1 MALIAGTRLGA
12 FEVAELLG
20 AGGMGE
26 VYRARDTRLNRD
38 VAIKVLP
45 EEFAR
50 DAERLARFKR
60 EAQLLASL
68 NHPNI
73 AAIYG
78 LEEQDGLRYLVLEYV
93 PGQTLAERLG
103 RSVPADGRTR
113 GSAPTGAA
121 GPGAPDGRGAPMC
134 APSAGRTRGPTPT
147 GAAGPGGPHGRGAPM
162 CAPSAGRTRGSAAT
176 ALPVDE
182 ALEICKQIAEALEA
196 AHEKGIIHRDLKP
209 ANVKVTPEGKV
220 KVLDFGLAKAL
231 EPEGSAADLSKSPT
245 ISAVASRAGVILGT
259 AAYMSPEQA
268 RGKPLDKRTDIWAFG
283 CVLYELLAGKAAF
296 GADTITDTIAAIIKN
311 EPEWSALPAETP
323 APVRVLLR
331 RCLQKDP
338 RERLRDAG
346 DALLELKQP
355 AAAEAVVPPAA
366 AAARPRVMFWA
377 ITATAALFAAI
388 ALVLALVH
396 FREAPPEQRVMK
408 FALHPPEKTTFGAI
422 AVSPDGRRVAFTT
435 RDASGKTQL
444 WVRPLD
450 ALDAQPLAGTEGA
463 GFPFWS
469 PDSRWIGFF
478 AAGKL
483 KKIEASGGLSQTIA
497 DAPRGR
503 GGAWSRD
510 GVIVFA
516 PSSTGLLMQVPAAVG
531 EPKPATQMDASR
543 QETSHRWPQFLPDSR
558 RFLYLIWSGQPE
570 HQGIYLGSLD
580 SKEKTRLVATDSSA
594 AYAGPATGRGYLL
607 FVRERALL
615 AQSFDPG
622 KLELS
627 GEAFPAAEPVGVD
640 AGVSLS
646 RVSVSSSGV
655 LVYDSIGGNRQLVWL
670 DRTGKPLQTLGPTG
684 AYWSLDLSPDG
695 RRVAASRAD
704 PQTDNSDI
712 WLFDLARASS
722 SRFTFYPAFD
732 NFPLWS
738 PDGKRI
744 AFSSSR
750 DGPWNLYQK
759 AASGAGEEELLLKT
773 TSNKWTTDWSPDGRF
788 LLYTELDP
796 KTRADLWA
804 LPPSGESRN
813 AERKPMP
820 FLRTE
825 FDERNARFSPDG
837 RWVSYQSN
845 ESGRDE
851 IYVRGFSPGEPGSRG
866 KWQVSTG
873 GGLEPRWRGDGK
885 ELFYLAP
892 DRKLMAV
899 EVKTGTGFEASIAR
913 PLFQTRVYTSAF
925 AGRYAVTRDGQRF
938 LIISE
943 AQEAVGEPATVIL
956 NWPAAL
962 KK

>member
-1 MALIAGTRLGA
+1 MIGQTLGHYRIV
-12 FEVAELLG
+12 EKLG
-20 AGGMGE
+20 EGGMGV
-26 VYRARDTRLNRD
+26 VYRARDENLNRD
-38 VAIKVLP
+38 IAIKVLP
-45 EEFAR
+45 EAFAS
-50 DAERLARFKR
+50 DPERLARFKR
-60 EAQLLASL
+60 EAQLLAAL

-93 PGQTLAERLG
+93 PGQTLAERVGAGLK
-103 RSVPADGRTR
+103 PAR
-113 GSAPTGAA
+113 P
-121 GPGAPDGRGAPMC
+121 P
-134 APSAGRTRGPTPT
+134 
-147 GAAGPGGPHGRGAPM
+147 
-162 CAPSAGRTRGSAAT
+162 
-176 ALPVDE
+176 LPLDE

-220 KVLDFGLAKAL
+220 KVLDFGLAKAF
-231 EPEGSAADLSKSPT
+231 EPEGSAADLSQSPT

-268 RGKPLDKRTDIWAFG
+268 RGRPVDKRTDIWAFG
-283 CVLYELLAGKAAF
+283 CVLYECLSGKQAF
-296 GADTITDTIAAIIKN
+296 GGESITDAIAAIIKN

-323 APVRVLLR
+323 AAVRTLLR

-338 RERLRDAG
+338 RERLRDVG
-346 DALLELKQP
+346 DALLELVGAV
-355 AAAEAVVPPAA
+355 AAATAPTQSAVAEAPP
-366 AAARPRVMFWA
+366 AAARPRPLPWLV
-377 ITATAALFAAI
+377 AALATAI
-388 ALVLALVH
+388 ALVLGLVH
-396 FREAPPEQRVMK
+396 FREAPAERRVIK
-408 FALHPPEKTTFGAI
+408 FTLQPPDKTTFGAL
-422 AVSPDGRRVAFTT
+422 AVSPDGSRVAFTT

-444 WVRPLD
+444 WVRPLE
-450 ALDAQPLAGTEGA
+450 ALAAQPLAGTEGA
-463 GFPFWS
+463 SYPFWS
-469 PDSRWIGFF
+469 PDSRSIGFF
-478 AAGKL
+478 AEGKL
-483 KKIEASGGLSQTIA
+483 KKIEASGGLAQTIA

-510 GVIVFA
+510 GLIVFA

-594 AYAGPATGRGYLL
+594 AYAGPASGPGYLL

-670 DRTGKPLQTLGPTG
+670 DRTGKSLQTLGPTG
-684 AYWSLDLSPDG
+684 TYWSLDLSPDG
-695 RRVAASRAD
+695 RRVASSRAD
-704 PQTDNSDI
+704 PQTGNSDI

-732 NFPLWS
+732 SFPLWS

-750 DGPWNLYQK
+750 EGPWNLYQK

-796 KTRADLWA
+796 KTRADLWV
-804 LPPSGESRN
+804 LPPSSETRN

-837 RWVSYQSN
+837 RWVAYQSN

-866 KWQVSTG
+866 QWQVSTG

-899 EVKTGTGFEASIAR
+899 EVKAGTGFEAGIAR

-943 AQEAVGEPATVIL
+943 AEESAGEPATVIL

>member
-26 VYRARDTRLNRD
+26 VYRGRDTRLGRD

-93 PGQTLAERLG
+93 PGQTLAERIG
-103 RSVPADGRTR
+103 TSAPAGGRTR
-113 GSAPTGAA
+113 GSA
-121 GPGAPDGRGAPMC
+121 
-134 APSAGRTRGPTPT
+134 PT

-162 CAPSAGRTRGSAAT
+162 WAPSAGRRRGSAAT

-220 KVLDFGLAKAL
+220 KVLDFGLAKAM

-245 ISAVASRAGVILGT
+245 ISAVASHAGVILGT
-259 AAYMSPEQA
+259 VAYMSPEQA

-283 CVLYELLAGKAAF
+283 CVLYETLTGKAAF

-323 APVRVLLR
+323 APVRTLLR

-355 AAAEAVVPPAA
+355 AAAEAILRPA
-366 AAARPRVMFWA
+366 AAARPRALLWVVL
-377 ITATAALFAAI
+377 AALTTAI

-396 FREAPPEQRVMK
+396 FREAPPEQRVIK
-408 FALHPPEKTTFGAI
+408 FALNPPEKTTFGAI
-422 AVSPDGRRVAFTT
+422 AVSPDGRRVAFTAS
-435 RDASGKTQL
+435 DALGKTQL
-444 WVRPLD
+444 WVRALD
-450 ALDAQPLAGTEGA
+450 ALAAQPLAGTEGA
-463 GFPFWS
+463 SFPFWS
-469 PDSRWIGFF
+469 PDSRSVGFF
-478 AAGKL
+478 AEGKL
-483 KKIEASGGLSQTIA
+483 KKIEASGAPPQTLA
-497 DAPRGR
+497 NAPNGR

-510 GVIVFA
+510 GVIVFTPDIA
-516 PSSTGLLMQVPAAVG
+516 SPLVQVFAAGG
-531 EPKPATQMDASR
+531 EPKPATQIDASR
-543 QETSHRWPQFLPDSR
+543 QENSHRWPQFLPDGR
-558 RFLYLIWSGQPE
+558 RFLHFNLSSQPE
-570 HQGIYLGSLD
+570 HRGIYLGSLD
-580 SKEKTRLVATDSSA
+580 SQDTSSKEKTRLVATHSSA
-594 AYAGPATGRGYLL
+594 AYAGPAAGPGYLL
-607 FVRERALL
+607 FLRERALL
-615 AQSFDPG
+615 AQRFDPLT
-622 KLELS
+622 LELT
-627 GEAFPAAEPVGVD
+627 GEAFLVAEPVGVD
-640 AGVSLS
+640 AFFRARFSAS
-646 RVSVSSSGV
+646 QSGV
-655 LVYDSIGGNRQLVWL
+655 LVYDSSSGGNRQLVWF
-670 DRTGKPLQTLGPTG
+670 DRSGKRLENVGPPG
-684 AYWSLDLSPDG
+684 VYLSVDLSPDG
-695 RRVAASRAD
+695 RRVAAQRAD
-704 PQTDNSDI
+704 PQTGNLDI
-712 WLFDLARASS
+712 WLFDLARSSS
-722 SRFTFYPAFD
+722 SRFTFHPAYEG
-732 NFPLWS
+732 NPVWS
-738 PDGKRI
+738 PDGRRI
-744 AFSSSR
+744 AFFSSR
-750 DGPWNLYQK
+750 DGPFNLYQK
-759 AASGAGEEELLLKT
+759 PASGAGEEELLLKT
-773 TSNKWTTDWSPDGRF
+773 KGAKWATDWSRDGRF
-788 LLYTELDP
+788 LLYREMDS
-796 KTRADLWA
+796 KTRGDLWV
-804 LPPSGESRN
+804 LPLAGETKN

-825 FDERNARFSPDG
+825 FDEADGRFSPDG
-837 RWVSYQSN
+837 KWVAYNSN
-845 ESGRDE
+845 ESGRYE
-851 IYVRGFSPGEPGSRG
+851 IYVREFSPGQPASGG

-873 GGLEPRWRGDGK
+873 GGAEPRWRRDGK

-892 DRKLMAV
+892 DGKLMAV
-899 EVKTGTGFEASIAR
+899 EVKAGAGLEVGIPR
-913 PLFQTRVYTSAF
+913 PLFQTRVSLGGILA
-925 AGRYAVTRDGQRF
+925 ARYAVTRDGQRF

-943 AQEAVGEPATVIL
+943 AAEAFGEPATVIL